1 VSEETKE
8 TKPSSEE
15 IEERIERTRED
26 LGETVEALAAK
37 TDVKAQAQ
45 RKAVEIKQ
53 QIEEDP
59 RPWVAGA
66 ALVAVVLIVR
76 RRRRR

>member
-1 VSEETKE
+1 MSEETKE
-8 TKPSSEE
+8 TKPTSEE

-45 RKAVEIKQ
+45 QKAVEIKQ
-53 QIEEDP
+53 RIEEDP